1 MSKALNYLC
10 ELLAEGREWPD
21 ASAKAA
27 VKFKVNIDELTA
39 EYDRQM
45 EQK

>member
-10 ELLAEGREWPD
+10 ELLAEGWEWPD